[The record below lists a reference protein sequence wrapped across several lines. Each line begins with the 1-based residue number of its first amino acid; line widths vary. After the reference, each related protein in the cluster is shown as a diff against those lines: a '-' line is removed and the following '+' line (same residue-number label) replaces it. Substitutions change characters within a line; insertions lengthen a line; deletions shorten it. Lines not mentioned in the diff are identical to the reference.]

1 MDALCYPQEAR
12 LAHPSWDDQLVVK
25 VLPSPRKLEY
35 VLIASYRLI
44 ASCSASRIGWV
55 SLRDFILMSMSCGR
69 CWTVRLARRACGVAS
84 AARQNVEA
92 SPVWDAARSTG
103 VVPNAATHTEVR
115 YRKGFIAKAC
125 SAGVL
130 HTSTNSIVSEG
141 IKCRSE
147 GI

>member
-55 SLRDFILMSMSCGR
+55 SLRLDVYVLREVLDREAGSTCVRRGQCCAPERRGPSGLGCGEID
-69 CWTVRLARRACGVAS
+69 RR
-84 AARQNVEA
+84 R
-92 SPVWDAARSTG
+92 P
-103 VVPNAATHTEVR
+103 
-115 YRKGFIAKAC
+115 
-125 SAGVL
+125 
-130 HTSTNSIVSEG
+130 
-141 IKCRSE
+141 
-147 GI
+147 